1 MQPANGWS
9 YLMPFNDRLKALRTA
24 AGLTQE
30 ALARAADVSTA
41 TVARL
46 EYAGLDPSWNTV
58 VKLASALRVGPND
71 FLDKDNSAP
80 VEESAKEKAK
90 DKKKGK

>member
-1 MQPANGWS
+1 
-9 YLMPFNDRLKALRTA
+9 MPFSDRLKALRNA

-46 EYAGLDPSWNTV
+46 EHAGLDPSWNTV
-58 VKLASALRVGPND
+58 LKLASALRVSPND
-71 FLDKDNSAP
+71 FLDEDKSAP
-80 VEESAKEKAK
+80 IGEPG
-90 DKKKGK
+90 KKGRTAKGK